1 MNRNS
6 GEISVNIF
14 ALVAGIVLIVLHNE
28 LQLLN
33 YIAMLVGLVIIL
45 PSAFMIYSFF
55 KTRNELMPSAG
66 GIMALIFSIMAA
78 TLGVVMVAKPII
90 FVGLLTY
97 LLAALLIISGLYHII
112 YLAASSKIYKFPVW
126 YYILPSLILVAG
138 IVIMVTDLAKI
149 QAVVVLVTG
158 IALVLFA
165 VHSVIASFVLRRIV
179 KIANKQ

>member
-1 MNRNS
+1 MNRKP

-33 YIAMLVGLVIIL
+33 YIVILVGLGIIL

-55 KTRNELMPSAG
+55 KTRNEIMPNAG
-66 GIMALIFSIMAA
+66 GIIALIFSIMAA
-78 TLGVVMVAKPII
+78 TLGIVMIAKPVI

-112 YLAASSKIYKFPVW
+112 YMAASSKIYKFPFW
-126 YYILPSLILVAG
+126 YYILPALILAAG
-138 IVIMVTDLAKI
+138 IVIMATDLAKI

-165 VHSVIASFVLRRIV
+165 VHSA
-179 KIANKQ
+179 IANIVLKRILKMENRD